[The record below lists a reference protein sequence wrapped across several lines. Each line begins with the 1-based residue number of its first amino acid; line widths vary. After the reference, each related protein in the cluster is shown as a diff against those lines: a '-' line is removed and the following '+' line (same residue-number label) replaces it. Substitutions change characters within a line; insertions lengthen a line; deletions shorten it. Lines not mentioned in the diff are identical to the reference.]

1 MNYLFPIRQLLT
13 AILDVYSFL
22 LVMWIILSLLNH
34 FDILNRRH
42 TIVIKVMRFLEAL
55 FEPPLKLIRKLVPT
69 IGGVDISPG
78 ILYFIILFLKETIN
92 TLVF

>member
-1 MNYLFPIRQLLT
+1 
-13 AILDVYSFL
+13 
-22 LVMWIILSLLNH
+22 
-34 FDILNRRH
+34 
-42 TIVIKVMRFLEAL
+42 MRFLEAL